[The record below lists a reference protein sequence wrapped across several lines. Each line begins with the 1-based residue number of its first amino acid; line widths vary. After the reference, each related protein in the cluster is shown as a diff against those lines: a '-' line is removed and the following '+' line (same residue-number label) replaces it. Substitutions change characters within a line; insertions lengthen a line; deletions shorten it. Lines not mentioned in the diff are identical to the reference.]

1 MARDLFAEI
10 TNRIIF
16 DMEQGVLPWS
26 KPWKAGTTAAPALG
40 MPINA
45 TTGKPYRG
53 INVLLL
59 WAAAASNG
67 WADAR
72 FLTFKQAKDA
82 GGNVRKGEHG
92 HKIYFFRKIEVEDRN
107 TEGETKEIAML
118 KEYTVFHVS
127 QVEGCDKLQSA
138 PVGVAELPQDT
149 AELLATI
156 GASLTH
162 GGDRAFYAPLP
173 DRIGMPWP
181 QDFNSL
187 NDYRATLYHEL
198 THWTGHKARCDRT
211 FGGRFGDKAY
221 AREEL
226 VAELGGAFLC
236 AEYGLP
242 YQTQHASYL
251 ANWLEVLKEDKRAIL
266 QAASMAQK
274 AVDFIRAAA
283 IKAPV
288 PLEEMAEAA

>member
-10 TNRIIF
+10 TNKIIF
-16 DMEQGVLPWS
+16 DMERGVLPWS
-26 KPWKAGTTAAPALG
+26 KPWKAGSSAAPALG

-67 WADAR
+67 WDDQR

-82 GGNVRKGEHG
+82 GGSVRKGEHG

-107 TEGETKEIAML
+107 AEGETKEIAML

-127 QVEGCDKLQSA
+127 QVEGCSKLEVA
-138 PVGVAELPQDT
+138 PIGAGDLPQDT
-149 AELLATI
+149 DELIRTI
-156 GASLTH
+156 GARLTH
-162 GGDRAFYAPLP
+162 GGDRAFYAPMP

-181 QDFNSL
+181 TDFKSAD
-187 NDYRATLYHEL
+187 DYRATLYHEL
-198 THWTGHKARCDRT
+198 THWTGHAARCNRV

-288 PLEEMAEAA
+288 PVEEMAEAA